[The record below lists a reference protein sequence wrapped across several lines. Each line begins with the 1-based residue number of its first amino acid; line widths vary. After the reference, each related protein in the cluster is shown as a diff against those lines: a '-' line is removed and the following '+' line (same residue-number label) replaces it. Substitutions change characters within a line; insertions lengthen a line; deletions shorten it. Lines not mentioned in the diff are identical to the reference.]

1 MRRIVRGALY
11 FFYNTDSAHPSQR
24 GRRRD
29 KERSSL
35 RVRMTEGVRNKGVLR
50 PGVDPMY

>member
-11 FFYNTDSAHPSQR
+11 SFHDNDSAHQSQR

-50 PGVDPMY
+50 PEVDPMS